1 MFSQGLGGG
10 FKAVMYQK
18 ENGKI
23 ETITAASRAP
33 RKSHADMF
41 VNATSAN
48 GILSLAVPGELKGYG
63 DMHKKFGRVPW
74 KTIIQPSI
82 DLCRNGYNVSTFL
95 DRVLQIK
102 KQCVSNEPSMAA
114 DFINPDTNDVWKVG
128 DRITRPKL
136 AETLEII
143 ANEGADDMYT
153 ANGTIAQ
160 RLIHDIKEFGGIVE
174 IDDLV
179 DYKTTWAPPVVST
192 LKKDHTLHTIGLPGT
207 GMVLA
212 LILNIMSGFETVMS
226 SDFYHTMIE
235 SFKYGF
241 AKRSYLGDVSMNAS
255 FLNEFTNMSYA
266 NEIRSRIKLDQ
277 TFNDFNHYGAE
288 YTSKDDHGTSH
299 ISVLAANG
307 DAVSITSTINNLYVE
322 NKYQS

>member
-1 MFSQGLGGG
+1 
-10 FKAVMYQK
+10 MYRK
-18 ENGKI
+18 ESGEI

-41 VNATSAN
+41 ANKTSVN
-48 GILSLAVPGELKGYG
+48 GILSLAVPGELKGYE

-82 DLCRNGYNVSTFL
+82 DLCRNGYTVSTFL
-95 DRVLQIK
+95 DRVLQMK

-143 ANEGADDMYT
+143 ANEGADAMYT

-160 RLIHDIKEFGGIVE
+160 RLIHDVKELGSILE

-179 DYKTTWAPPVVST
+179 DYKTTWAPPVVSN
-192 LKKDHTLHTIGLPGT
+192 LKKDHTLYTIGLPGT

-212 LILNIMSGFETVMS
+212 LILNIMSGFETVMPS

-241 AKRSYLGDVSMNAS
+241 AKRSHLADVPFNAS
-255 FLNEFTNMSYA
+255 FLNEFTNISYA
-266 NEIRSRIKLDQ
+266 NEIRSRIELNR

-288 YTSKDDHGTSH
+288 YTFKDDHGTAH
-299 ISVLAANG
+299 VSVLAANG
-307 DAVSITSTINNLYVE
+307 DAVSITSSINNVYV
-322 NKYQS
+322 